1 MRWTSATEPG
11 TPGVP
16 NEDYAAVAG
25 PLDGGGGALV
35 LLDGVTGPPADD
47 GCRHGVA
54 WFTTRLGGALL
65 EFCAT
70 RPELTPAACLARAI
84 DRVADAHR
92 ATCDLSHPRTPQA
105 TVVCVRIGPERGE
118 TGVPPAEGW
127 GSVEYLVL
135 SDSVLLIEEFDDG
148 GTPPGLG
155 GLGGT
160 PTQAPEGLG
169 EARVVRDTRLEAL
182 RPAARWLP
190 AGERAAFIE
199 GRRNAEGGFFTA
211 AADPGVAERAV
222 TGSVERGRVRRLA
235 AVSDGV
241 GRWVETFGLGGWPE
255 LLAALVER
263 GPAAVI
269 GEVRKAEAADGER
282 RAFPRGKVHDDA
294 TAVVAELDG
303 AAPSPG

>member
-35 LLDGVTGPPADD
+35 LLDGVTGGPTDG

-54 WFTTRLGGALL
+54 WFVTRLGGALL
-65 EFCAT
+65 ELCVT
-70 RPELTPAACLARAI
+70 RPELTLAACLARAI
-84 DRVADAHR
+84 GRTADAHR

-105 TVVCVRIGPERGE
+105 TVACARVGAERSE
-118 TGVPPAEGW
+118 MGVPPAEGW
-127 GSVEYLVL
+127 GRVEYLVL
-135 SDSVLLIEEFDDG
+135 SDSVLLIEEFDG
-148 GTPPGLG
+148 
-155 GLGGT
+155 
-160 PTQAPEGLG
+160 A
-169 EARVVRDTRLEAL
+169 VRAVLDTRLEAL
-182 RPAARWLP
+182 RPAARRLP
-190 AGERAAFIE
+190 AGERAAFVE
-199 GRRNAEGGFFTA
+199 GRRNVAGGFFTA

-255 LLAALVER
+255 LLTALVTR

-269 GEVRKAEAADGER
+269 GEVRAAEAADGEG
-282 RAFPRGKVHDDA
+282 RAFPRGKIHDDA
-294 TAVVAELDG
+294 TAVVAEWESG
-303 AAPSPG
+303 Y

>member
-1 MRWTSATEPG
+1 MRWTSVTEPG

-16 NEDYAAVAG
+16 NEDYAAVAA

-35 LLDGVTGPPADD
+35 LLDGVTGGPTDC

-54 WFTTRLGGALL
+54 WFATRLGGALL
-65 EFCAT
+65 ELCVT

-92 ATCDLSHPRTPQA
+92 VTCDLSHPRTPQA
-105 TVVCVRIGPERGE
+105 TVACARIG
-118 TGVPPAEGW
+118 AEQ
-127 GSVEYLVL
+127 VEYLVL
-135 SDSVLLIEEFDDG
+135 SDSVLLIEEFGEFG
-148 GTPPGLG
+148 GDVR
-155 GLGGT
+155 
-160 PTQAPEGLG
+160 A
-169 EARVVRDTRLEAL
+169 VRDTRLEAL
-182 RPAARWLP
+182 RPAARRLP
-190 AGERAAFIE
+190 AGERAAFVE

-255 LLAALVER
+255 LLAALVKR

-269 GEVRKAEAADGER
+269 GEVRAAEAADGER
-282 RAFPRGKVHDDA
+282 RAFPRGKVRDDA
-294 TAVVAELDG
+294 TAVVAELGGDG
-303 AAPSPG
+303 